1 MALSRQSA
9 PPRILVLGG
18 GYVGLYTA
26 LRLQSRL
33 RKGEAQVTVV
43 DPQSY
48 MTYQPFLPEAS
59 AGSLSPRHVVVPL
72 RRVLRRCT
80 VINARVVA
88 LDHGRHSVR
97 LAPLSGPEYDYP
109 YDIVVVA
116 LGSVARTLPIP
127 GLAEFGV
134 GFKTIEEA
142 IHLRNQVLSRLD
154 VAESTPDAER
164 RRRALT
170 FVFVGG
176 GYAGVEAIA
185 ELGDMAVDALRH
197 HRSVRPEDLRFL
209 LVEASDRILP
219 EVDPDMGRYTVDQ
232 LRRQGIDVR
241 LRTRLTSCTDGHVVL
256 DDGTRLDTDTLVW
269 TAGVKANPVLGDL
282 GLPLD
287 DRGRLRCTEH
297 LRVEGVPGAWG
308 AGDAAAVPDL
318 GAPAGQVRFCAP
330 SAQHAVRQA
339 GRLADNV
346 LAELR
351 GRGTVPY
358 RHVNAGSVASLGLHR
373 GVAQIY
379 GIKLRGLPAWLMHRT
394 YHLSRVPTLNRKV
407 RVMADWTLALFFR
420 RETVSLGSLA
430 HPFGQFAAAAATRQP
445 GERVRPTPGAPA
457 RPTRPGNHS

>member
-1 MALSRQSA
+1 MAPSRGTA

-33 RKGEAQVTVV
+33 RRGEADVTVV

-72 RRVLRRCT
+72 RSVLRRCR
-80 VINARVVA
+80 VVNARVVA
-88 LDHGRHSVR
+88 MDHERRHVR
-97 LAPLSGPEYDYP
+97 LAPLSGPEYEYP
-109 YDIVVVA
+109 YDVVVVA
-116 LGSVARTLPIP
+116 LGSVARTLPVP
-127 GLAEFGV
+127 GLAQVGV
-134 GFKTIEEA
+134 GFKTVEEA

-154 VAESTPDAER
+154 VAESTPDVER
-164 RRRALT
+164 GRRALS

-176 GYAGVEAIA
+176 GYAGVEAVA
-185 ELGDMAVDALRH
+185 ELQDMAVDALRH
-197 HRSVRPEDLRFL
+197 YRSVGPRDLRFV

-219 EVDPDMGRYTVDQ
+219 EVGPDLGRYTVDQ

-241 LRTRLTSCTDGHVVL
+241 LGTRLTSCTNGRVEL
-256 DDGTRLDTDTLVW
+256 DDGTVLEADTLVW
-269 TAGVKANPVLGDL
+269 TAGVRPSPVLGSL

-287 DRGRLRCTEH
+287 ERGRLRCTEE
-297 LRVEGVPGAWG
+297 LRVEGVEGAWG

-318 GAPAGQVRFCAP
+318 TRPGELCVPN
-330 SAQHAVRQA
+330 AQHAVRQA
-339 GRLADNV
+339 KRLAGNV

-351 GRGTVPY
+351 GGRTRPY
-358 RHVNAGSVASLGLHR
+358 RHADAGSVASLGLHR
-373 GVAQIY
+373 GVAQVY
-379 GIKLRGLPAWLMHRT
+379 GIRLRGLPAWLMHRT

-430 HPFGQFAAAAATRQP
+430 HPFRQFEEATGPERAGLTPP
-445 GERVRPTPGAPA
+445 GPPG
-457 RPTRPGNHS
+457 THT